1 MTILVYG
8 LIIFFAIHS
17 ISIVNEP
24 WRDRMAAK
32 MGEWSWKGLYSL
44 FVIGGLA
51 LIVWGYG
58 LARQQPMLL
67 YTSPHWLRH
76 VTMLLMLPVFPL
88 LLAAYLPGR
97 IQRHTKHPMLIAI
110 MLWACAH
117 LLVNGNL
124 PDLLLFGSFLVWAVM
139 DRLSMRRRRQRPLPF
154 AVVSRTNDATALVF
168 GLLIYVGFIFWLH
181 GRLIGVS
188 VLEHAI

>member
-1 MTILVYG
+1 
-8 LIIFFAIHS
+8 
-17 ISIVNEP
+17 
-24 WRDRMAAK
+24 
-32 MGEWSWKGLYSL
+32 
-44 FVIGGLA
+44 
-51 LIVWGYG
+51 
-58 LARQQPMLL
+58 
-67 YTSPHWLRH
+67 
-76 VTMLLMLPVFPL
+76 
-88 LLAAYLPGR
+88 
-97 IQRHTKHPMLIAI
+97 MLIAI

-181 GRLIGVS
+181 SRLIGVS